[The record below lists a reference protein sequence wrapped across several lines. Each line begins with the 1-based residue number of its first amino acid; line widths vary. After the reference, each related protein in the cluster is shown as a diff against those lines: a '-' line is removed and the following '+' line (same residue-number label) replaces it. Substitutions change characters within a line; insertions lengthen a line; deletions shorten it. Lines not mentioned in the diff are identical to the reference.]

1 MKDNFRKIITLLIRY
16 SSLAALIFAVIFLAI
31 VLICCLTLAF
41 LLNTAYGTI
50 MMILVIVFPIL
61 IWALYIWII

>member
-1 MKDNFRKIITLLIRY
+1 MKDFITLLIKY
-16 SSLAALIFAVIFLAI
+16 SSLAALIFAIIILAI
-31 VLICCLTLAF
+31 ILIGCLTLAF

-61 IWALYIWII
+61 IWAWYIWII